1 MSASV
6 SARITFRAGVREM
19 SHFALQKV
27 LYDLNRD
34 ARLQQQ
40 YRSDVHALLDNY
52 DLTAEERTA
61 LVNGDIGLIYV
72 LGANGQLL
80 MHFAAFLGLSWPVYI
95 QAMRDG
101 VAKHG
106 PVRDGIYAM
115 TTQMDEKVAGV

>member
-1 MSASV
+1 MSL
-6 SARITFRAGVREM
+6 
-19 SHFALQKV
+19 FALQKF

-34 ARLQQQ
+34 PRVQQQ
-40 YRSDVHALLDNY
+40 FRSDVQGLLDGY
-52 DLTAEERTA
+52 DLSAEERSA
-61 LVNGDIGLIYV
+61 LASGDIGLIYV

-80 MHFAAFLGLSWPVYI
+80 MHFAAFLGLPWADYI

-101 VAKHG
+101 IAQHG